1 MVPVSDCSDCVS
13 QTCVW
18 IGITPQSWP
27 DRITLFFHHF
37 RRRHLPLWRCLPS
50 ATRAICGGG
59 SRRYVSNIG
68 STFPTGRTYCC
79 RGEFSIMSQVIRQ
92 FRPSPEGPRPENNR
106 VSRLRRFVWR
116 GREISSVSSCGLVQE
131 PTTVARSGCY
141 TAT

>member
-27 DRITLFFHHF
+27 DRITLFFHHL
-37 RRRHLPLWRCLPS
+37 RRRHLPLWRCLLS

-68 STFPTGRTYCC
+68 STSPTGRTYCC
-79 RGEFSIMSQVIRQ
+79 RGEFSIMTRVIRQ
-92 FRPSPEGPRPENNR
+92 FRPSTEYPSPENDR
-106 VSRLRRFVWR
+106 VSRLMRFLCR
-116 GREISSVSSCGLVQE
+116 GLQIFLAILCGLVHS
-131 PTTVARSGCY
+131 PV
-141 TAT
+141 